1 MRNLSAEPRF
11 HLQERAPLGRR
22 LRAIG
27 VIGIGVIAAYCAMAI
42 IAAIVFG
49 SLSVHPFH

>member
-1 MRNLSAEPRF
+1 MRNLFAEPRL
-11 HLQERAPLGRR
+11 HLQERARLGRR
-22 LRAIG
+22 PG
-27 VIGIGVIAAYCAMAI
+27 GIGVIVAYCALAI